1 MPRSSDGGK
10 YSQVIKK
17 YKRIKKDNPRTEIL
31 IWIDYDIYE
40 RNDNKNGDHYR
51 SKPRGIPDFH
61 FSYFNFEDFL
71 TLHMEENFLETW
83 QRICTSNNHFLSP
96 MHAIIYEP
104 LFKENII
111 IGYEKGTMPF
121 QITEEHLNRLWKNQD
136 DSSILF
142 HCDFAIFL
150 KNLVNETQS

>member
-1 MPRSSDGGK
+1 ME
-10 YSQVIKK
+10 
-17 YKRIKKDNPRTEIL
+17 DNC
-31 IWIDYDIYE
+31 
-40 RNDNKNGDHYR
+40 
-51 SKPRGIPDFH
+51 
-61 FSYFNFEDFL
+61 
-71 TLHMEENFLETW
+71 LETW